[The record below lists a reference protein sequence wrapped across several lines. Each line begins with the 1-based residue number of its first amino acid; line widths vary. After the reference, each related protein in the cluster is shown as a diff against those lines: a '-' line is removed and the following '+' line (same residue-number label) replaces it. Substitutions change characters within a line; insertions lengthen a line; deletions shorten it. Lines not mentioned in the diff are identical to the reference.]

1 MPPNNQYYILL
12 VFYMFLFAL
21 ITVSFD
27 EVQSKSTET
36 TVFLEFYKNK

>member
-12 VFYMFLFAL
+12 IFYMFLFAL

-27 EVQSKSTET
+27 EVQIKAPET
-36 TVFLEFYKNK
+36 TVLSLINLF